1 MNLPARIPLPPRQA
15 DYGATNEGL
24 DLQTLIAV
32 MLRRWPFIAGIGAAV
47 FVVVALVMLA
57 QPRMYTATAS
67 IMINPREDRVVG
79 ADQALV
85 QGPPSSVIVD
95 SEIEVLR
102 SPRLALAVAESLHL
116 DIDPVWG
123 SPGAGSDGMRAAAAK
138 VADATNVQ
146 RRALSY
152 VIDVSVTAR
161 HPQEAARI
169 ANAVVETYLQ
179 STENARLATTARASD
194 WLGQRLAELR
204 QNVQS
209 KEAEAEVFRART
221 GLLTAEGR
229 TLTEAQTSDIQRAVL
244 DARTDLAEREARHRQ
259 VQNLLRSGG
268 SVESIDQALESQ
280 TIRDLRRQE
289 AELTRQQAEYESTL
303 GERHPFVA
311 RGRAELE
318 DVRRQLAAEISRIS
332 QRTRNDADVA
342 RARLATLQRSLAAS
356 SGQLVSN
363 NEEQVRLR
371 ELEREAAAARA
382 VYESFLQR
390 SHEVA
395 GQGALGQ
402 TTAHIVSEAA
412 APTAP
417 SSPRPLLAITIA
429 LLAGLIAGALA
440 AFGVEALDDTVKSAD
455 DIEQGVGVPAL
466 AVVPTISKKAL
477 RLMAPEDRHPSGY
490 LVEKPLSPFAESFR
504 VLRTSLI
511 YADLQRDTKVV
522 AITSALPGEG
532 KTTCALSLARVAAL
546 GGQRVAIIDC
556 DLRRRSLNTVLDI
569 HPRSGLLE
577 VLGGAKSWHEV
588 RGIDEPSGAH
598 VIPLAETP
606 LTPRDMFSLPALE
619 RLLDRLRSEYELIIL
634 DCAPVLVAAD
644 ARLVVGQADAAILVA
659 RWRKTK
665 IIEAEEAVRQLQPSG
680 VKVLGV
686 AINQFNPL
694 APGWK
699 RYPPYYAREYY
710 AETA

>member
-1 MNLPARIPLPPRQA
+1 MNLPARIPLPSRPA
-15 DYGATNEGL
+15 DYAPANEGL

-32 MLRRWPFIAGIGAAV
+32 MLRRWRYIAGVGAAV
-47 FVVVALVMLA
+47 FAAVALVMLA

-79 ADQALV
+79 AEQALV

-138 VADATNVQ
+138 VAAATSVQ

-152 VIDVSVTAR
+152 VIDISVTAR
-161 HPQEAARI
+161 HPQEAARL

-209 KEAEAEVFRART
+209 KEAEAEMFRART

-229 TLTEAQTSDIQRAVL
+229 TLTEAQTNDIQRAVI
-244 DARTDLAEREARHRQ
+244 DARTEVAEREARHRQ

-268 SVESIDQALESQ
+268 GVESIDQALESQ

-289 AELTRQQAEYESTL
+289 AELSRRQAEYENTL
-303 GERHPFVA
+303 GDRHPFVA
-311 RGRAELE
+311 QGRAELE
-318 DVRRQLAAEISRIS
+318 DTRRQLAAEISRIS

-342 RARLATLQRSLAAS
+342 RARLSTLQRSLAAS

-390 SHEVA
+390 SHEIA

-402 TTAHIVSEAA
+402 TTAQIVSEAA
-412 APTAP
+412 PPNAP
-417 SSPRPLLAITIA
+417 SSPRPLLAIIVA
-429 LLAGLIAGALA
+429 LLAGLIAGALT
-440 AFGVEALDDTVKSAD
+440 AFAIEALDDTVKDAD
-455 DIEQGVGVPAL
+455 DVEQAVGVPAL
-466 AVVPTISKKAL
+466 AVVPTIDKKAL

-504 VLRTSLI
+504 VLRTSLL

-522 AITSALPGEG
+522 AITSPLPGEG

-556 DLRRRSLNTVLDI
+556 DLRRRSLNAVLDI

-577 VLGGAKSWHEV
+577 VLVGAKSWHEV

-619 RLLDRLRSEYELIIL
+619 RLLDELRHEYDLIIL

-644 ARLVVGQADAAILVA
+644 ARLVVGQADAAIVVA

-665 IIEAEEAVRQLQPSG
+665 INEAEEAVRQLQPAG

-710 AETA
+710 AEAA

>member
-1 MNLPARIPLPPRQA
+1 MNLPARIPLPSRQA

-412 APTAP
+412 PPTAP